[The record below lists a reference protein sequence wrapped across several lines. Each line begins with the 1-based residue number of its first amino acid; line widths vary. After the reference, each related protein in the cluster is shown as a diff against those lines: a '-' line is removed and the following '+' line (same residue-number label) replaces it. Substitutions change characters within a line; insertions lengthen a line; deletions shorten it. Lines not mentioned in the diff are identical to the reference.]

1 MTINIE
7 HLQLDELKSFLRIQ
21 ADEAFPDLKDEQRL
35 AMLAEKWHKYAEFC
49 TSRDESDQ
57 LVGMIAFY
65 ANRPQSGVAYIT
77 HVFIDQHF
85 RRRGIFGRL
94 FRKLKDYVGKKGYAV
109 VRLEVSKANSVA
121 VVSYLRKGF
130 VIKEEASLRSVYM
143 DYLIQGIV

>member
-109 VRLEVSKANSVA
+109 VRLEVNKANSIA
-121 VVSYLRKGF
+121 IASYLRQGF
-130 VIKEEASLRSVYM
+130 VTKKEASLHSIHM
-143 DYLIQGIV
+143 DYVILDVV